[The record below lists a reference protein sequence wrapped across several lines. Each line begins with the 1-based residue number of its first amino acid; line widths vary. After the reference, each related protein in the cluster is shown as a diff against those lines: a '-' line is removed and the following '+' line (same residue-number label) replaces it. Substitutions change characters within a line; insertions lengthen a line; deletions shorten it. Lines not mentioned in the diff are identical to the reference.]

1 MASVFKIFI
10 VEDDPWYG
18 QLLEHHLSANPDY
31 ELTVFLNAKDLLTN
45 VYLNPDLICMD
56 YGLPD
61 MQGDVLLSEIQ
72 KRNNGIPVVVIS
84 AQEEISI
91 AVNLLK
97 TGATDYIVKN
107 EYTKKML
114 WKSILNIRE
123 NMNLKK
129 EVESLKEKLNSKFV
143 FDSKIMGES
152 DSIKRCFRLVEKAVQ
167 SNINVSLTGETG
179 TGKEVFA
186 RAIHQNS
193 DRMKKPFIAV
203 NMAAIPPEL
212 AESELFGYEE
222 GSFTGANSNKIGKF
236 EEAEGGVL
244 FLDEIGEMPLA
255 LQSKLLRVIQE
266 REVVHI
272 GGNKSIPVNFRL
284 ITATHK
290 NLAEEVK
297 LGTFRE
303 DLFYRIV
310 GLPIE
315 LPPLRHRG
323 KDLFILSKYFIKSLA
338 NANKTTIPKLSES
351 AQKKLAEYPFPG
363 NIRELKAVIELA
375 FVMCDGNS
383 IKEEDITFYQLSN
396 QANLIGQEKTLK
408 EFEIDII
415 TQFLRKY
422 NENVAE
428 VANKLNIGKSKIYA
442 MIKSG
447 EISLN

>member
-1 MASVFKIFI
+1 MASIFKIFI

-18 QLLEHHLSANPDY
+18 QLLEHYLSANPDY
-31 ELTVFLNAKDLLTN
+31 ELTVFQNAKDLLAN

-56 YGLPD
+56 FGLPD
-61 MQGDVLLSEIQ
+61 MKGDILLSEIQ
-72 KRNNGIPVVVIS
+72 KRNDAIPIIVIS

-97 TGATDYIVKN
+97 TGARDYIVKN
-107 EYTKKML
+107 EYMKKIL

-123 NMNLKK
+123 NMHLKK
-129 EVESLKEKLNSKFV
+129 ELESLKEKLNSKILIE
-143 FDSKIMGES
+143 SKIIGES
-152 DSIKRCFRLVEKAVQ
+152 DSIKRCIRLVEKAIQ
-167 SNINVSLTGETG
+167 SNIKVSLIGETG

-186 RAIHQNS
+186 KTIHYNS
-193 DRMKKPFIAV
+193 DRKNKPFVAV
-203 NMAAIPPEL
+203 NMAAIPAEL
-212 AESELFGYEE
+212 IESELFGFDE
-222 GSFTGANSNKIGKF
+222 GAFTGANVSKVGKF
-236 EEAEGGVL
+236 EEANGGTL
-244 FLDEIGEMPLA
+244 YLDEIGEMPLF

-266 REVVHI
+266 REVVHL

-303 DLFYRIV
+303 DLFYRLA

-315 LPPLRHRG
+315 LPPLRQRG
-323 KDLFILSKYFIKSLA
+323 KDLFILCKFFIQNFAKI
-338 NANKTTIPKLSES
+338 NKTNPPKLTESAKKKLSEYS
-351 AQKKLAEYPFPG
+351 FPG

-375 FVMCDGNS
+375 FVMSDGNS
-383 IKEEDITFYQLSN
+383 IKEEDITFYQISN
-396 QANLIGQEKTLK
+396 QASLIGQEKTLK

-428 VANKLNIGKSKIYA
+428 VAEKLDIGKSKIYA

>member
-31 ELTVFLNAKDLLTN
+31 ELTVFQNAKDLLTN
-45 VYLNPDLICMD
+45 IYLNPDLICMD

-61 MQGDVLLSEIQ
+61 MQGDVLLLEIQ

-143 FDSKIMGES
+143 FDSKIIGES

-193 DRMKKPFIAV
+193 DRQKKPFVAV
-203 NMAAIPPEL
+203 NMAAIPAEL

-236 EEAEGGVL
+236 EEAEGGIL
-244 FLDEIGEMPLA
+244 FLDEIGEMPLS

-272 GGNKSIPVNFRL
+272 GGSKSIPVNFRL

-323 KDLFILSKYFIKSLA
+323 KDLFILCKYFIKSLA
-338 NANKTTIPKLSES
+338 NANKTTPPILSES
-351 AQKKLAEYPFPG
+351 AQKKLAEYSFPG

-396 QANLIGQEKTLK
+396 QASLIGQEKTLK
-408 EFEIDII
+408 EFEINII